1 MDNSAI
7 KIIES
12 TVRVNKY
19 AGMLLELIKKQYAI
33 KEINIYD
40 YERSVNILTCL
51 MLQNGE
57 IRTDL
62 NKLIEKQTKRVLSHY

>member
-19 AGMLLELIKKQYAI
+19 AGMLLELIKKQYAV